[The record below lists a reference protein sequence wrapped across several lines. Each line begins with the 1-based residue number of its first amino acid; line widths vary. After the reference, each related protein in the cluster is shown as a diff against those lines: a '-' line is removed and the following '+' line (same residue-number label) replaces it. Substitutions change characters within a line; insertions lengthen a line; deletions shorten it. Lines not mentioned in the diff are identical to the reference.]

1 MPEALDAAR
10 VPPRLAAY
18 SAQVHA
24 RLREL
29 VAGLPQPAR
38 DLVTGP
44 VEEPGKRLRSTLLGA
59 AALCG
64 PHDPG
69 RVVRLGAVVEL
80 LHLASL
86 LHDDVIDRAPTR
98 RGAPAA
104 HVVAGPEL
112 AVLAG
117 LACLA
122 LAGTEAADL
131 GTGPNRLI
139 SAAVAEL
146 AQGELLDVE
155 RAFDTTYALT
165 DYHELVERKTG
176 ALFRLCCVLGGA
188 EARLGTPQVGT
199 LAAAGLDLGVAFQ
212 ILDDCLDL
220 AEPAADPGKPAGTD
234 HLLGLFG
241 APTLCALRDA
251 PSGELAALLLD
262 PSFTV
267 ADLPRV
273 RALVIAYGGT
283 SAARDLA
290 GTAYDRALATLGT
303 LPGSTGRQA
312 LLHIAASLWR
322 EEPC

>member
-1 MPEALDAAR
+1 MPDS
-10 VPPRLAAY
+10 PPLPVY
-18 SAQVHA
+18 SAQVLD

-29 VAGLPQPAR
+29 VAGLPEPAR
-38 DLVTGP
+38 TLVAAC
-44 VEEPGKRLRSTLLGA
+44 VEDPGKRLRSTLLGA

-64 PHDPG
+64 PHDPE

-86 LHDDVIDRAPTR
+86 VHDDVIDRAQVR

-117 LACLA
+117 LSCLA

-131 GTGPNRLI
+131 GGGPNRVI
-139 SAAVAEL
+139 SAAVARL

-155 RAFDTTYALT
+155 RAFDTAYTLD
-165 DYHELVERKTG
+165 DYRELVERKTG
-176 ALFRLCCVLGGA
+176 ALFRLCCVLGA
-188 EARLGTPQVGT
+188 TEARLPGPEAQA
-199 LAAAGLDLGVAFQ
+199 LAAFGLDLGVAFQ

-220 AEPAADPGKPAGTD
+220 ARPAADLGKPVGTD

-241 APTLCALRDA
+241 APTLCALGDA
-251 PSGELAALLLD
+251 PSHELAGLLLD
-262 PSFTV
+262 PAFAI

-273 RALVIAYGGT
+273 RALVIAYGGMT
-283 SAARDLA
+283 AARDLA
-290 GTAYDRALATLGT
+290 RAAHDRALAALGT
-303 LPGSTGRQA
+303 LADGAGRRA
-312 LLHIAASLWR
+312 LFHVAVSSWR
-322 EEPC
+322 DEPW

>member
-1 MPEALDAAR
+1 MPEATAAT
-10 VPPRLAAY
+10 AY
-18 SAQVHA
+18 SAQVQD
-24 RLREL
+24 RLRGL
-29 VAGLPQPAR
+29 VAGLPRPAR
-38 DLVTGP
+38 DLVTGF
-44 VEEPGKRLRSTLLGA
+44 VDRPGKRLRSTLLGA
-59 AALCG
+59 AARCG
-64 PHDPG
+64 PHDRE

-86 LHDDVIDRAPTR
+86 VHDDVIDRAPTR

-104 HVVAGPEL
+104 HLVAGPEL

-117 LACLA
+117 LSCLA

-139 SAAVAEL
+139 SAAVAHL

-155 RAFDTTYALT
+155 RAFDTTYTLA
-165 DYHELVERKTG
+165 DYDELVERKTG
-176 ALFRLCCVLGGA
+176 ALFRLCCVLGAA
-188 EARLGTPQVGT
+188 EARLGPPRAEA
-199 LAAAGLDLGVAFQ
+199 LAAFGRQLGVAFQ

-220 AEPAADPGKPAGTD
+220 AGPATDSGKPAGTD

-262 PSFTV
+262 PALTA

-273 RALVIAYGGT
+273 RTLVIAYGGM
-283 SAARDLA
+283 SAAHDLA
-290 GTAYDRALATLGT
+290 RAAYDESLAALAPLGG
-303 LPGSTGRQA
+303 LGDGGAGRQA
-312 LLHIAASLWR
+312 LLSVATSLWR
-322 EEPC
+322 EAPC